1 MREEKGWTWWETD
14 AGEPSD
20 YAISQL
26 EKLLWQF
33 EVFNSTSDE

>member
-14 AGEPSD
+14 AGKPSD

-26 EKLLWQF
+26 ENADLA
-33 EVFNSTSDE
+33 V